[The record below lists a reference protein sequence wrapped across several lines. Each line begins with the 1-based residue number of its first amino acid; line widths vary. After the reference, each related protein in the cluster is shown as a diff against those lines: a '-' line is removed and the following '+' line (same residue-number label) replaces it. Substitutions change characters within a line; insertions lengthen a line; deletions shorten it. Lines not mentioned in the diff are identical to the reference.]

1 MNFFRNLTFTCSAVL
16 VLSVPAFAGVTVN
29 SPANDADV
37 STTFT
42 LSAYAT
48 VCSSV
53 SVVSMG
59 YSFDSSS
66 DTTIIKAQ
74 SIDKSISS
82 STGTHTL
89 HVKAWGSNGASCVK
103 DVTINVK
110 SSITSSSTTSSS
122 TTSIPSYADV
132 VSSIE
137 ALSGWRAAHD
147 SGGAGSSSGYMQMV
161 SSPSKYGS
169 SREFVTSFSNNGTE
183 RYSVSFSDNV
193 DAKNFFY
200 DAWVYLTSSSSALGN
215 LEFDVNQ
222 TMSNGQTVLMGV
234 QCDGWNGHWT
244 YTVNTGSASSPKPR
258 WYAKSGTS
266 CNPRNWST
274 YKWHHVQA
282 SFSRDS
288 SGYITYHAVWLDGV
302 ESALNVK
309 VFGAAD
315 LGWGDVMNTQFQ
327 VDGYG
332 SSGHV
337 TAYVDKLTVSAW

>member
-1 MNFFRNLTFTCSAVL
+1 MKLIRNFTLSCSAL
-16 VLSVPAFAGVTVN
+16 LAFSLPAIAGVTVN
-29 SPANDADV
+29 SPVNDTDV
-37 STTFT
+37 SSPFT
-42 LSAYAT
+42 LSAYAST
-48 VCSSV
+48 CSSTN
-53 SVVSMG
+53 VVSMG

-66 DTTIIKAQ
+66 DTTVVKSQ

-89 HVKAWGSNGASCVK
+89 HVKAWGENGASCVK
-103 DVTINVK
+103 DVTITVK
-110 SSITSSSTTSSS
+110 TSTSTSSGSVI
-122 TTSIPSYADV
+122 SIPSYADV

-137 ALSGWRAAHD
+137 VLGGWRAAHD
-147 SGGAGSSSGYMQMV
+147 SGGAGSSSGYMQVV

-169 SREFVTSFSNNGTE
+169 SREFVTSFENNGTE
-183 RYSVSFSDNV
+183 RYSVSFSDNI

-200 DAWVYLTSSSSALGN
+200 DAWVYLTSSNSKIAN

-222 TMSNGQTVLMGV
+222 TYSGGKVMLMGV
-234 QCDGWNGHWT
+234 QCDGWTGHWA
-244 YTVNTGSASSPKPR
+244 YTVNTGSASDVKPK
-258 WYAKSGTS
+258 WVSKSGSS
-266 CNPRNWST
+266 CNPRQWST

-288 SGYITYHAVWLDGV
+288 SGYVTYHAVWLDGV
-302 ESALNVK
+302 ETSINAK

-332 SSGHV
+332 SSGKV
-337 TAYVDKLTVSAW
+337 TAYVDGLKVSSW